1 MRFLSIALALLWSC
15 TAIADV
21 HKFLARGEAVQAGT
35 EAAPLKARL
44 YAIHEST
51 YQSVLFLNPG
61 GLIPALA
68 MSGLAEGFAQKGHL
82 VFVLDNPNDLPVQA
96 ITLAP
101 DWAAVFKKNHQLIQG
116 MPDELKIKS
125 LGNLP
130 LRVFGHSLGGAVL
143 GSEIGNDATLF
154 QEIVLMGVSRLVAT
168 PERPSTKVRLL
179 LGEKDGLASRSSVD
193 QLAARFNTQTIIVP
207 GVNHFCII
215 SDPNVG
221 APDKKA
227 QDLPTDLSREECMTR
242 VVAVVEGTWR

>member
-1 MRFLSIALALLWSC
+1 MRFLSTVLAILWSC
-15 TAIADV
+15 TAFADAY
-21 HKFLARGEAVQAGT
+21 KFLARGEAVQAGT
-35 EAAPLKARL
+35 ETAPLKARL
-44 YAIHEST
+44 YATQRTDYE
-51 YQSVLFLNPG
+51 SVLFLNPG

-101 DWAAVFKKNHQLIQG
+101 DWAAAFKKDHQLIQG
-116 MPDELKIKS
+116 MPDELKTKT
-125 LGNLP
+125 LKNLP
-130 LRVFGHSLGGAVL
+130 LRALGHSLGGAVL

-154 QEIVLMGVSRLVAT
+154 QEIILIGVSRLIAT
-168 PERPSTKVRLL
+168 PARPSTKVSLL

-193 QLAARFNTQTIIVP
+193 QLAARFNTQTMILP

-215 SDPNVG
+215 SDPNAG

-227 QDLPTDLSREECMTR
+227 QDLPTDLSREECVAR
-242 VVAVVEGTWR
+242 VLKAMDENRI